1 MKQGENVLLL
11 FIRTLWFGKD
21 LGNVWSRY
29 KGGKGTNRQ
38 KETIMKKKKNNKK
51 SRVGKVD

>member
-38 KETIMKKKKNNKK
+38 KVTIKKIKNKK